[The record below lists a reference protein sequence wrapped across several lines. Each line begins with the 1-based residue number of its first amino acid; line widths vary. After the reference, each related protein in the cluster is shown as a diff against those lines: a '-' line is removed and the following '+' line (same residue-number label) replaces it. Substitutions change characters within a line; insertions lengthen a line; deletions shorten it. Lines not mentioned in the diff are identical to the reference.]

1 MFVISIMK
9 KKKTPTQVYALLKL
23 ERKSYVDDV
32 S

>member
-9 KKKTPTQVYALLKL
+9 KKNTTQVYALLKL